1 MYIYTVN
8 KIGHY
13 GKTMRYSADE
23 ALDAVMEDNFDE
35 LDYLNEPVTGD
46 SDDEIGFEDWED
58 NDIDREIE
66 KEDDNENDEKMD
78 TEDILL
84 PTEWTTELLPLD
96 IQPFT
101 SAHGPTVTIP
111 DSPLEIFQLFFTNEL
126 LEMIAEESNRYADQV
141 LEKRKFNVISIEDI
155 KAYFGFAIL
164 MGIVVLP
171 SREDYWKKDS
181 RLRYSPIADRIS
193 RDRYREL
200 ARYLHFV
207 NNDTIQP
214 RGSPNYDKLGKVRPV
229 IKFLSDR
236 FSAVYEPGR
245 DLAVDEAMI
254 KLQGRSSLKQYM
266 PMKPV
271 KLGIKV
277 WVLADSSNSYFH
289 KCILGKVEKGLG
301 TRVVKELASDVKSKH
316 HHIYFDNLFL
326 HLSIYWMTY

>member
-1 MYIYTVN
+1 
-8 KIGHY
+8 
-13 GKTMRYSADE
+13 
-23 ALDAVMEDNFDE
+23 
-35 LDYLNEPVTGD
+35 
-46 SDDEIGFEDWED
+46 
-58 NDIDREIE
+58 
-66 KEDDNENDEKMD
+66 
-78 TEDILL
+78 
-84 PTEWTTELLPLD
+84 
-96 IQPFT
+96 
-101 SAHGPTVTIP
+101 
-111 DSPLEIFQLFFTNEL
+111 
-126 LEMIAEESNRYADQV
+126 MIAEESNRYADQV

-254 KLQGRSSLKQYM
+254 KFQGRSSLKQYM

-271 KLGIKV
+271 KRGIKV
-277 WVLADSSNSYFH
+277 WVLADSSNGYFH
-289 KCILGKVEKGLG
+289 KFQVYTGKSDSVEKGLG
-301 TRVVKELASDVKSKH
+301 TRVVKELASDVKGKH
-316 HHIYFDNLFL
+316 HHIYFDNFFTSVNLL
-326 HLSIYWMTY
+326 DDLLRDNIYACGTVRRNRKGFPIMLKAPNLPNR